1 MGVAAAII
9 GAGVSYDQSSKAKKS
24 AERERAAGEAKLAED
39 KRKASESAPFSGT
52 KAGNR
57 IGAEKSMIA
66 RRAGAGSYAKST
78 GKSTLG

>member
-1 MGVAAAII
+1 MGVSAGII
-9 GAGVSYDQSSKAKKS
+9 FGSLSVAQTYDAQQDAKKS
-24 AERERAAGEAKLAED
+24 RNTAAAKLAED